1 MPKTVTLYDQNG
13 NETVFQQH
21 FETTIRGKMYVIFTI
36 VGEEEKGGFVFQA
49 TPTGPGTYNY
59 EIVMDNDL
67 VAEVFVRFKKEGENV
82 HDDDEYEDEDDGA
95 VYVPDRL
102 YVPYE
107 IDVEGGPVGLPDSL
121 HFIGS
126 MRFHGDQY
134 LICVMAYDS
143 GGLPK
148 GTPVVLE
155 CFENNRGYNQND
167 YRFELV
173 EDYNLVQQ
181 IVDAYQK
188 VDRSELEHFERETG
202 EYGESNDAAA
212 LPLEDENGKL
222 WKMAQAACID
232 IGPQK
237 YFLETPGFEVPGN
250 DGTGAWIYAL
260 RRNKKGNRFLEL
272 VDDPVISRKVFSE
285 YHRLCDAGLGLD
297 KGSRGDD
304 DDLF

>member
-1 MPKTVTLYDQNG
+1 
-13 NETVFQQH
+13 
-21 FETTIRGKMYVIFTI
+21 
-36 VGEEEKGGFVFQA
+36 
-49 TPTGPGTYNY
+49 
-59 EIVMDNDL
+59 
-67 VAEVFVRFKKEGENV
+67 
-82 HDDDEYEDEDDGA
+82 
-95 VYVPDRL
+95 
-102 YVPYE
+102 
-107 IDVEGGPVGLPDSL
+107 
-121 HFIGS
+121 
-126 MRFHGDQY
+126 
-134 LICVMAYDS
+134 MAYDS

-155 CFENNRGYNQND
+155 CFENNRGYNQDD

-260 RRNKKGNRFLEL
+260 RRNAKGNRFLEL

>member
-1 MPKTVTLYDQNG
+1 MPKTVTLYDQDG
-13 NETVFQQH
+13 NETVFRQH
-21 FETTIRGKMYVIFTI
+21 FETTIRGKNYVIFTI
-36 VGEEEKGGFVFQA
+36 VGKEEEGGFVFQA
-49 TPTGPGTYNY
+49 TPTGPDTYNY
-59 EIVMDNDL
+59 QIVTDNDL
-67 VAEVFVRFKKEGENV
+67 VAEVFVRFKKE
-82 HDDDEYEDEDDGA
+82 DDEDEDEDDGA
-95 VYVPDRL
+95 VYVPNRL

-155 CFENNRGYNQND
+155 CFENNRGYNQDD

-173 EDYNLVQQ
+173 DDYNLVQQ

-202 EYGESNDAAA
+202 EYGETNDGDV
-212 LPLEDENGKL
+212 LPLEDENGRL
-222 WKMAQAACID
+222 WKMAQGASID
-232 IGPQK
+232 LGPQK

-260 RRNKKGNRFLEL
+260 RRNAKGNRFLEM

>member
-21 FETTIRGKMYVIFTI
+21 FETTIRGKNYVIFTI

-49 TPTGPGTYNY
+49 TPTGPDTYNY
-59 EIVMDNDL
+59 QIATDNDL
-67 VAEVFVRFKKEGENV
+67 VAEVFVRFRKEGENV
-82 HDDDEYEDEDDGA
+82 HDDEYEDEDDGA

-134 LICVMAYDS
+134 IICVMAYDS

-155 CFENNRGYNQND
+155 CFENNRGYNRD
-167 YRFELV
+167 EYRFELV

-188 VDRSELEHFERETG
+188 VDRSELEHFERGTG
-202 EYGESNDAAA
+202 EYGETNDGDV

-232 IGPQK
+232 LGPQK

-260 RRNKKGNRFLEL
+260 RRNAKGNRFLEL
-272 VDDPVISRKVFSE
+272 VEDPVISRKVFSE